1 MSLYESVV
9 HIEKVKGAHRRARL
23 PTGQTID
30 FGVHGPIASHFKL
43 EGESFPLPVDY
54 IVASTAG

>member
-1 MSLYESVV
+1 MALYESVV
-9 HIEKVKGAHRRARL
+9 RVVKVQGTHRRASL

-30 FGVHGPIASHFKL
+30 FGVHGAIANHFRL
-43 EGESFPLPVDY
+43 ETEPFPLPVDY

>member
-9 HIEKVKGAHRRARL
+9 QVEKVQETHRRASL

-30 FGVHGPIASHFKL
+30 FGVHGPIAKHFRL
-43 EGESFPLPVDY
+43 ETEPFPLPVDY

>member
-9 HIEKVKGAHRRARL
+9 QVEKVQGTHRRASL

-30 FGVHGPIASHFKL
+30 FGVHGPIATHFRL
-43 EGESFPLPVDY
+43 ETEPFPLPVDY